1 MMHSDQIH
9 EALLKCLRS
18 VCRMKGIRENDPFND
33 STVLIGSEAAILDS
47 LGVVMLAVQ
56 LEEELAAV
64 SGSKTFLAQRLLEQD
79 LQEETIGS
87 IVRRIHGM
95 AEARS

>member
-1 MMHSDQIH
+1 
-9 EALLKCLRS
+9 
-18 VCRMKGIRENDPFND
+18 MKGIRENDPFND